1 MESNTRGT
9 EERIRKAGQAVKW
22 AFVIFLAVVAGL
34 IAALQIFHTHPAQDV
49 LSRAVERVQQGDI
62 EGAMEYVDPQGQLGV
77 IWRENVGGAR
87 DTLASLVD
95 RYRLEFSS
103 LKYKTRVE
111 GDFAEVQLA
120 GGRIAVYAK
129 NEGGLLAFFDLE
141 GSDLVIYMQKKGGSW
156 LIEGANYDLL
166 ETLSGSLDWLYE
178 MR

>member
-1 MESNTRGT
+1 MDQGERET
-9 EERIRKAGQAVKW
+9 EERARRAGQAVKW
-22 AFVIFLAVVAGL
+22 AFVIMLACVAGL
-34 IAALQIFHTHPAQDV
+34 VATLQLFRTHPAQDV
-49 LSRAVERVQQGDI
+49 LSRAVERVQEGDI
-62 EGAMEYVDPQGQLGV
+62 EGAMEYVDPQGQLGI

-87 DTLASLVD
+87 DTLASLMD

-111 GDFAEVQLA
+111 GDFAEIQLV
-120 GGRIAVYAK
+120 GGRVTVYAK
-129 NEGGLLAFFDLE
+129 NEGSLLAFFDLD
-141 GSDLVIYMQKKGGSW
+141 GSDLVIYMQKKDDSW